1 MSRTSKQKGQI
12 EMFLA
17 GDGNND
23 LADTFKKIGRAAK
36 DGDTESKIGFDTEIR
51 HLAKPHR

>member
-1 MSRTSKQKGQI
+1 
-12 EMFLA
+12 MFLA

-51 HLAKPHR
+51 SKK